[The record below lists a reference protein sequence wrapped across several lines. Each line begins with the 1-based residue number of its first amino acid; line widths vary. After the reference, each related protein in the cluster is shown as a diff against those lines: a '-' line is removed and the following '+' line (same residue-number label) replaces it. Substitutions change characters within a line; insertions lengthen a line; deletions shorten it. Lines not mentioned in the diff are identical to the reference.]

1 MMDETARGGDRKWLV
16 VGLRE
21 RERERRGI
29 KKKRF
34 LFLACVEK
42 NALTPLEL

>member
-21 RERERRGI
+21 REREKGN
-29 KKKRF
+29 KKKKVF
-34 LFLACVEK
+34 IFSMC
-42 NALTPLEL
+42 